1 MLEEVKEVFKN
12 DLRVAYIGRVCGWE
26 GVRPQTRV
34 CGRTLHV
41 LERLAAHSMCWSVW
55 PGFDSYT
62 SS

>member
-34 CGRTLHV
+34 CGRTL
-41 LERLAAHSMCWSVW
+41 
-55 PGFDSYT
+55 
-62 SS
+62 

>member
-34 CGRTLHV
+34 CGRTLKCM
-41 LERLAAHSMCWSVW
+41 AAHSMCWSVW